1 MVPNKKKI
9 KKQMNTTLDQYNL
22 RWETPSANAG
32 ESMPCGGHDIG
43 LNVWVER
50 ESATGNG
57 DLLFYIDRAGSF
69 DENNQMLKLGRVR
82 VRLTPNPF
90 TADQPFYQELKL
102 GEGYVEV
109 SGGLGTKVAVW
120 VDVNRPVIHVEVT
133 SDVPLS
139 LEAGYENWRLAARE
153 IPLDRR
159 HPCASWVAYP
169 GPVTTPPDVVE
180 FIEQDA
186 GDGVLFF
193 HRNQNDRLLIDQLI
207 AQQGLETVHDQIPDT
222 QRDRTFGG
230 LMQGAGLVM
239 AGTRDGAYGQTAHR
253 SWLLRSESAQPTH
266 HLTIAL
272 HTAQSKTLDAWQ
284 HELDQLVTVA
294 AATVDLARTATRTW
308 WQAFWE
314 RSYIALS
321 AANPDPNDP
330 VWQIGRN
337 YQLFRY
343 MLGCNRNGEY
353 PTKFNGG
360 LFIYD
365 PGLVRADLADESADF
380 RLWGGGSH
388 TAQNQRLVYW
398 PMLKS
403 GDFDL
408 MPPQFEYYRRALPG
422 AEARTQVYWGHGGCS
437 FTEQLENFGLPLGWS
452 WGWPGTSDRAHTR
465 PPNFDPTEQIAPWLR
480 YLYIS
485 QLEFALLILKYH
497 QYSGLEITTYL
508 PFIESAIRFFDEH
521 YQWQHT
527 LNATRPLDGNGHL
540 VFYPS
545 TALETY
551 KDALNPAD
559 LVAGL
564 KGTVEALLEIAPDL
578 LSAETQ
584 AYYRGLLTRIPP
596 LPYQQLQGKKTIA
609 PAVSWTDIINVEL
622 PQLYPI
628 FPYEQYDLSKPDLQ
642 VAIDTWQLGD
652 YSEGQLSHV
661 SWHQQAIFCARMG
674 LTEDAKRYTLL
685 KLTDSGRRFPAF
697 WGPGH
702 DWVPD
707 HNWGGSG
714 MVGLQ
719 EMLMQC
725 YGRRILLLGAWPAD
739 WDVDFKL
746 HAPYNT
752 VVEGRYVEGK
762 LVELTLTPAERRAD
776 VTIVGDGSG
785 GEASI
790 EMPA

>member
-1 MVPNKKKI
+1 
-9 KKQMNTTLDQYNL
+9 
-22 RWETPSANAG
+22 
-32 ESMPCGGHDIG
+32 
-43 LNVWVER
+43 
-50 ESATGNG
+50 
-57 DLLFYIDRAGSF
+57 
-69 DENNQMLKLGRVR
+69 
-82 VRLTPNPF
+82 
-90 TADQPFYQELKL
+90 
-102 GEGYVEV
+102 
-109 SGGLGTKVAVW
+109 
-120 VDVNRPVIHVEVT
+120 
-133 SDVPLS
+133 
-139 LEAGYENWRLAARE
+139 
-153 IPLDRR
+153 
-159 HPCASWVAYP
+159 
-169 GPVTTPPDVVE
+169 
-180 FIEQDA
+180 
-186 GDGVLFF
+186 
-193 HRNQNDRLLIDQLI
+193 
-207 AQQGLETVHDQIPDT
+207 
-222 QRDRTFGG
+222 
-230 LMQGAGLVM
+230 
-239 AGTRDGAYGQTAHR
+239 
-253 SWLLRSESAQPTH
+253 
-266 HLTIAL
+266 
-272 HTAQSKTLDAWQ
+272 
-284 HELDQLVTVA
+284 
-294 AATVDLARTATRTW
+294 
-308 WQAFWE
+308 
-314 RSYIALS
+314 
-321 AANPDPNDP
+321 
-330 VWQIGRN
+330 
-337 YQLFRY
+337 
-343 MLGCNRNGEY
+343 
-353 PTKFNGG
+353 
-360 LFIYD
+360 
-365 PGLVRADLADESADF
+365 
-380 RLWGGGSH
+380 
-388 TAQNQRLVYW
+388 
-398 PMLKS
+398 
-403 GDFDL
+403 

-596 LPYQQLQGKKTIA
+596 LPYQQIQGKKTIA

-622 PQLYPI
+622 PQLYPV

-752 VVEGRYVEGK
+752 VVEGRYVGGK

-776 VTIVGDGSG
+776 VTIVGSG

>member
-1 MVPNKKKI
+1 MH
-9 KKQMNTTLDQYNL
+9 TALEQYNMI
-22 RWETPSANAG
+22 WETPSQHAG

-50 ESATGNG
+50 EPGTGNG
-57 DLLFYIDRAGSF
+57 DLLFYLDRAGSF

-90 TADQPFYQELKL
+90 TAEQPFRQELKL
-102 GEGYVEV
+102 REGYVAI
-109 SGGLGTKVAVW
+109 SGGQGVQVAVW
-120 VDVNRPVIHVEVT
+120 VAVDRPVIHVEVT
-133 SDVPLS
+133 STTPLT
-139 LEAGYENWRLAARE
+139 LEAGYENWRLAERE
-153 IPLDRR
+153 IPQERR

-169 GPVTTPPDVVE
+169 GTVTTQPDVVE
-180 FIEQDA
+180 FIEQDG
-186 GDGVLFF
+186 GDSVLFY
-193 HRNQNDRLLIDQLI
+193 HRNHNDRLLIDHLI
-207 AQQGLETVHDQIPDT
+207 PQQGLDAVRDQIPNT

-230 LMQGAGLVM
+230 LMGGAGLVA
-239 AGTRDGAYGQTAHR
+239 AGTRDGRYQATAHR
-253 SWLLRSESAQPTH
+253 SWLLRSETAQTSH
-266 HLTIAL
+266 RLDLAL
-272 HTAQSKTLDAWQ
+272 HTAQCATLDEWQ
-284 HELDQLVTVA
+284 QALEELATDS
-294 AATVDLARTATRTW
+294 AATVDASRAATRTW
-308 WQAFWE
+308 WAAFWE
-314 RSYIALS
+314 RSHLIL
-321 AANPDPNDP
+321 NPTQPDPSDP

-343 MLGCNRNGEY
+343 MLGCNRQGEY

-365 PGLVRADLADESADF
+365 PGLVREDLADESADF

-403 GDFDL
+403 GDFAL
-408 MPPQFEYYRRALPG
+408 MPPQFEYYRRALPA

-452 WGWPGTSDRAHTR
+452 WGWPGTTDRYHTR
-465 PPNFDPTEQIAPWLR
+465 PPHFDPTEQIAPWLR
-480 YLYIS
+480 YYYHT

-497 QYSGLEITTYL
+497 QYSGLDIAAYL

-527 LNATRPLDGNGHL
+527 LNALRPLDANGHL

-559 LVAGL
+559 LVAAL
-564 KGTVEALLEIAPDL
+564 KGTVEALLEIAPHL
-578 LSAETQ
+578 LSEATQ
-584 AYYRGLLTRIPP
+584 GYYRGLLTRIPP
-596 LPYQQLQGKKTIA
+596 LPYQTIQGKKTIA
-609 PAVSWTDIINVEL
+609 PAVSWTEIINVEL
-622 PQLYPI
+622 PQLYPV

-652 YSEGQLSHV
+652 YSEGQLSHI

-674 LTEDAKRYTLL
+674 LTEDAKRYTLR

-725 YGRRILLLGAWPAD
+725 YGRQILLLGAWPVE

-752 VVEGRYVEGK
+752 VVEGRYAEGK
-762 LVELTLTPAERRAD
+762 LVELTVTPPERRAD
-776 VTIVGDGSG
+776 VTIVPAGIS
-785 GEASI
+785 
-790 EMPA
+790 MPG

>member
-1 MVPNKKKI
+1 MTT
-9 KKQMNTTLDQYNL
+9 NTYVDQYNL
-22 RWETPSANAG
+22 IWDAPSRDAG

-50 ESATGNG
+50 EPTTGNG

-90 TADQPFYQELKL
+90 TLDQPFRQELKL
-102 GEGYVEV
+102 GEGYVEIT
-109 SGGLGTKVAVW
+109 GGYGVRLLIW
-120 VDVNRPVIHVEVT
+120 VDVDRPVIHVELT
-133 SDVPLS
+133 SNAALT
-139 LEAGYENWRLAARE
+139 LEASYENWRLTERA
-153 IPLDRR
+153 IPLERR

-169 GPVTTPPDVVE
+169 GPVTTAPDVVE
-180 FIEQDA
+180 FIEQDE
-186 GDGVLFF
+186 GDGVLFY
-193 HRNQNDRLLIDQLI
+193 HRNQNERLLIDHLI
-207 AQQGLETVHDQIPDT
+207 QQQGLAAVHDQIPDT

-230 LMQGAGLVM
+230 LMQGPGLV
-239 AGTRDGAYGQTAHR
+239 AVGTREGVYGQTSHR
-253 SWLLRSESAQPTH
+253 GWLLRSAAAQ
-266 HLTIAL
+266 LSQRLDIAL
-272 HTAQSKTLDAWQ
+272 HTAQSATLDAWQ
-284 HELDQLVTVA
+284 RELEQLAQT
-294 AATVDLARTATRTW
+294 AATTLAAARTATRQW
-308 WQAFWE
+308 WQAFWA
-314 RSYIALS
+314 RSYLVL
-321 AANPDPNDP
+321 NPTQPDPSNP
-330 VWQIGRN
+330 VWQMGRN

-452 WGWPGTSDRAHTR
+452 WGWPGTADRYHTR
-465 PPNFDPTEQIAPWLR
+465 PPHFDPTEQIAPWLR
-480 YLYIS
+480 YLYVS
-485 QLEFALLILKYH
+485 QLEFALMILKYH
-497 QYSGLEITTYL
+497 QYSGLEIEPYL

-521 YQWQHT
+521 YQWQHA
-527 LNATRPLDGNGHL
+527 LNALRPLDANGHL

-564 KGTVEALLEIAPDL
+564 KGTVEALLEIAADL

-584 AYYRGLLTRIPP
+584 TYYQGLLTRIPP
-596 LPYQQLQGKKTIA
+596 LPYQELQGKKTIA
-609 PAVSWTDIINVEL
+609 PAISWTDIINCEL
-622 PQLYPI
+622 PQLYPV
-628 FPYEQYDLSKPDLQ
+628 FPYEQYGLGKPDLQ
-642 VAIDTWQLGD
+642 VAIDTWRYGD
-652 YSEGQLSHV
+652 YSADQLTHV
-661 SWHQQAIFCARMG
+661 SWHQQAIFCARLG
-674 LTEDAKRYTLL
+674 LTEDAARYTLL
-685 KLTDSGRRFPAF
+685 KLTDSGRRCPAF

-714 MVGLQ
+714 MLGLQ
-719 EMLMQC
+719 EMLLQC
-725 YGRRILLLGAWPAD
+725 NGRQILLLPAWPTD
-739 WDVDFKL
+739 WDVNFKL
-746 HAPYNT
+746 HAPYRT
-752 VVEGRYVEGK
+752 VIEGRYAGGK
-762 LVELTLTPAERRAD
+762 LVALTVTPAERAAD
-776 VTIVGDGSG
+776 VVVM
-785 GEASI
+785 AQ
-790 EMPA
+790 PA

>member
-1 MVPNKKKI
+1 M
-9 KKQMNTTLDQYNL
+9 MNTHLEQYNIL
-22 RWETPSANAG
+22 WETPSANAG

-50 ESATGNG
+50 DPTTGDG

-82 VRLTPNPF
+82 IRMTPNPF
-90 TADQPFYQELKL
+90 TAEQPFRQKLKL
-102 GEGYVEV
+102 RDGYVEI
-109 SGGLGTKVAVW
+109 SGGHGVCIAVW
-120 VDVNRPVIHVEVT
+120 VEVDHPLIHVEVT
-133 SDVPLS
+133 SDTPLS
-139 LEAGYENWRLAARE
+139 LEARYESWRLTERE
-153 IPLDRR
+153 IPYERR

-169 GPVTTPPDVVE
+169 GTVTTPPDVVE
-180 FIEQDA
+180 FIEHDD
-186 GDGVLFF
+186 GDSVLFY
-193 HRNQNDRLLIDQLI
+193 HRNQNDHLLIDHLI
-207 AQQGLETVHDQIPDT
+207 AQQGLESVHDQIPDT

-230 LMQGAGLVM
+230 LMQGPGLVA
-239 AGTRDGAYGQTAHR
+239 AGTCEGRYLNTPHR
-253 SWLLRSESAQPTH
+253 SWLLRSESPQRSH
-266 HLTIAL
+266 RVDIAL
-272 HTAQSKTLDAWQ
+272 HTAQSTTLEEWHYA
-284 HELDQLVTVA
+284 LDQRVLFVA
-294 AATVDLARTATRTW
+294 GALDQARTTTRAW
-308 WQAFWE
+308 WAAFWE
-314 RSYIALS
+314 RSYLVPNPS
-321 AANPDPNDP
+321 TPDPSDP

-360 LFIYD
+360 LFTYD
-365 PGLVRADLADESADF
+365 PGLVRDDLMDESADF

-422 AEARTQVYWGHGGCS
+422 AEARSQVYWGHGGCS

-452 WGWPGTSDRAHTR
+452 WGWPGTTDRYHTR
-465 PPNFDPTEQIAPWLR
+465 PPHFDPTEQIAPWLR
-480 YLYIS
+480 YLYVS
-485 QLEFALLILKYH
+485 QLEFALLILKYN
-497 QYSGLEITTYL
+497 QYGGLDISRYL

-527 LNATRPLDGNGHL
+527 LNALRPLDANGHL

-564 KGTVEALLEIAPDL
+564 KGTVEALLEIAADL
-578 LSAETQ
+578 LNDEAQ
-584 AYYRGLLTRIPP
+584 AYYRGLLTRIPS
-596 LPYQQLQGKKTIA
+596 LPYQEIQGKQTIA

-622 PQLYPI
+622 PQLYPV
-628 FPYEQYDLSKPDLQ
+628 FPYEQYDLSKADLQ

-752 VVEGRYVEGK
+752 VVEGRYAGGK
-762 LVELTLTPAERRAD
+762 LVELTVTPTERAAD
-776 VTIVGDGSG
+776 VTIVSAGIDEG
-785 GEASI
+785 
-790 EMPA
+790 